1 MRPKAAENR
10 GKSTAK
16 REWNVINKTEGP
28 KGMNEVQ
35 GDLAQHFAKRI
46 SKLIEFQLGVSSM
59 PTNGDTQWTHLS
71 RQF

>member
-28 KGMNEVQ
+28 KGM
-35 GDLAQHFAKRI
+35 
-46 SKLIEFQLGVSSM
+46 EFKEIWHNTLPKGFQ
-59 PTNGDTQWTHLS
+59 N
-71 RQF
+71 